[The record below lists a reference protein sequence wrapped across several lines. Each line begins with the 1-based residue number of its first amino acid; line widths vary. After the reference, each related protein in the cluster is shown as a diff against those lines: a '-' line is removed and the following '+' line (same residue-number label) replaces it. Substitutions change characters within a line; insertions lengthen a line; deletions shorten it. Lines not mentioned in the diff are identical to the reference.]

1 MKELITV
8 AASFLIVVAL
18 AFYMYVANE
27 KHSTAVI
34 QTQELNSIVEK
45 NNEELKAEIE
55 AIKLHIAEVDSI
67 YHKKVNE

>member
-27 KHSTAVI
+27 KHSVAVI
-34 QTQELNSIVEK
+34 KTEELNQVVEK
-45 NNEELKAEIE
+45 KYEELKLEIE
-55 AIKLHIAEVDSI
+55 AVKAHASEIDSI
-67 YHKKVNE
+67 YHKKTNE